1 MNAKRELP
9 AKENAIF
16 KNILRNYEHKQY
28 KKGLKLADTI
38 LKKFPEHGETLAM
51 KGLFLNNLEKKEEG
65 YEFVKK
71 GLRFDLT
78 SHICWHVFGLLYRSD
93 KNYEEAAKC
102 YTHALKY
109 NKNDMQIQ
117 RDFALLQTQ
126 MRHYDALVETRTQL
140 LQSKPTNPP
149 FWIGLAIAY
158 QLVGKYDIA
167 IQVLE
172 AHESG
177 LREMP
182 VNFEHSELL
191 MYHNSLIEESGD
203 IEKAL
208 EHLTKIEPKVC
219 DKRALK
225 EKRAQ
230 FLVKLNRLEE
240 AESAYRH
247 LISEN
252 PDSYSYIKGLI
263 AVKGLNSGT
272 KLLDLSYRRAMYN
285 LTAEQ
290 QTAMLKIFDDIQTDF
305 PRSTAARN
313 LPLNYAKGDHF
324 RNRADAYLQSALRK
338 GVPSLFVDV
347 KRLYSDSEKEKI
359 VEELV
364 TGYADS
370 LEKSG
375 HFNAEQDEKVVEPP
389 TAYLWTLYF
398 LAQHYDKL
406 RKTELALKTIDKAI
420 EHTPTLVELYMTKGR
435 ILKHGGDLEAA
446 ARVMNE
452 ARELDLQDRFI
463 NSKCAK
469 YYIRNDKVEEAEKIL
484 GLFTRPDAA
493 SPLQDLTDMQCMWLT
508 LEEGDSF
515 LRRGLKGKAL
525 KRYHT
530 VEKFFA
536 DIFDDQFDFHTYC
549 LRKNTLRSYI
559 DTIRFEDNLKS
570 CDYYIRAATGAVKAY
585 MALADSPKGS
595 NGLDE
600 ANMSEAE
607 KKKARNKAR
616 KAELKA
622 QKEKENK
629 APKKEQVKE
638 EATAKKADVKKP
650 TDEDPDGEKYLKTSD
665 PLASALEW
673 VRPLELVAPKHIS
686 TYLLGFEVYLRK
698 GNLLLALKAI
708 VKSHA
713 IDKTNP
719 QVATNITRFME
730 AVSANPPANGDV
742 RAVIDSQLA
751 TLS

>member
-109 NKNDMQIQ
+109 NKNDMQIL

-126 MRHYDALVETRTQL
+126 MRHYDALIETRTQM
-140 LQSKPTNPP
+140 LQQKPTNPP
-149 FWIGLAIAY
+149 FWVGLAIAY
-158 QLVGKYDIA
+158 QLVGKYDLA
-167 IQVLE
+167 IQTLE
-172 AHESG
+172 AHESA

-191 MYHNSLIEESGD
+191 MYHNRLLEEKDD
-203 IEKAL
+203 IEAAL
-208 EHLTKIEPKVC
+208 EHLNTIEPKVC

-230 FLVKLNRLEE
+230 FLLKLNRSEE
-240 AESAYRH
+240 AEKAYRQ

-252 PDSYSYIKGLI
+252 PDSYAYIRGLI
-263 AVKGLNSGT
+263 AVKGLDS
-272 KLLDLSYRRAMYN
+272 DN

-290 QTAMLKIFDDIQTDF
+290 QSTMLGIFDDIQKDY
-305 PRSTAARN
+305 PRSNAARN
-313 LPLNYAKGDHF
+313 LPLNYAKGENF
-324 RNRADAYLQSALRK
+324 RNRADVYMQTALRK
-338 GVPSLFVDV
+338 GVPSLFVDI
-347 KRLYSDSEKEKI
+347 KRLYTDAEKEKI

-364 TGYADS
+364 TGYAKS
-370 LEKSG
+370 LEENG
-375 HFNAEQDEKVVEPP
+375 HFNEDGTQAIEPP

-398 LAQHYDKL
+398 LAQHYDKQ
-406 RKTELALKTIDKAI
+406 RKTDLALQTIDKAI

-435 ILKHGGDLEAA
+435 ILK
-446 ARVMNE
+446 
-452 ARELDLQDRFI
+452 
-463 NSKCAK
+463 SAK
-469 YYIRNDKVEEAEKIL
+469 YYIRDDKIAEAEKIL

-493 SPLQDLTDMQCMWLT
+493 SPLQDLTDMQCMWFT
-508 LEEGDSF
+508 LEEGDSY
-515 LRRGLKGKAL
+515 LRQGKLGKAL

-530 VEKFFA
+530 VDKFFT
-536 DIFDDQFDFHTYC
+536 DYFDDQFDFHTYC
-549 LRKNTLRSYI
+549 LRKTTLRSYV
-559 DTIRFEDNLKS
+559 DTLRFEDNLKS
-570 CDYYIRAATGAVKAY
+570 SHYYIRAANGAVKVTDVTTSIEKLTVLLTNVSSQAY
-585 MALADSPKGS
+585 MTLADIPKNA
-595 NGLDE
+595 NGMDE
-600 ANMSEAE
+600 ANMTEAE

-622 QKEKENK
+622 QKDKENK
-629 APKKEQVKE
+629 PPKKEQVKE
-638 EATAKKADVKKP
+638 EAAPKKADVKKP
-650 TDEDPDGEKYLKTSD
+650 SDEDPDGEKYLKAQD

-673 VRPLELVAPKHIS
+673 VHPLEQLAPQVIDTH
-686 TYLLGFEVYLRK
+686 LLGFEVYLRK
-698 GNLLLALKAI
+698 GSLLLALKAL
-708 VKSHA
+708 VNSHK
-713 IDKTNP
+713 IDKSNA
-719 QVATNITRFME
+719 QVANNVTRFKE
-730 AVSANPPANGDV
+730 AGK
-742 RAVIDSQLA
+742 
-751 TLS
+751 

>member
-109 NKNDMQIQ
+109 NKSDMQIL

-126 MRHYDALVETRTQL
+126 MRHYDALIETRTQL
-140 LQSKPTNPP
+140 LQAKPTNPP
-149 FWIGLAIAY
+149 FWIGVALAY

-172 AHESG
+172 AHESA
-177 LREMP
+177 LREQS
-182 VNFEHSELL
+182 VNFEQSELL
-191 MYHNSLIEESGD
+191 MYHNSLVEESGD

-208 EHLTKIEPKVC
+208 EHLETIEPKVC
-219 DKRALK
+219 DKRAWK
-225 EKRAQ
+225 VKKAE
-230 FLVKLNRLEE
+230 FLLKLNRSEE
-240 AESAYRH
+240 AETAYRL

-252 PDSYSYIKGLI
+252 PDNYSYIKGLI
-263 AVKGLNSGT
+263 AVKGLNS
-272 KLLDLSYRRAMYN
+272 
-285 LTAEQ
+285 
-290 QTAMLKIFDDIQTDF
+290 AMLKIFDDIQSDF

-313 LPLNYAKGDHF
+313 LPLNYASGDNF

-338 GVPSLFVDV
+338 GVPSLFVDI

-364 TGYADS
+364 TGYEIS
-370 LEKSG
+370 LEKTG
-375 HFNAEQDEKVVEPP
+375 HFNEEQDEKVVEPP

-398 LAQHYDKL
+398 LAQHYDKQ
-406 RKTELALKTIDKAI
+406 RKTELALKTIDRAI

-452 ARELDLQDRFI
+452 AREMDLQDRFI
-463 NSKCAK
+463 NSKSAK
-469 YYIRNDKVEEAEKIL
+469 YYIRNDKIEEAEKIL

-508 LEEGDSF
+508 LEEGDSY
-515 LRRGLKGKAL
+515 LRQGQKGKAL

-530 VEKFFA
+530 VDKFFS

-549 LRKNTLRSYI
+549 LRKTTLRSYV
-559 DTIRFEDNLKS
+559 DTIRFEDNLKGS
-570 CDYYIRAATGAVKAY
+570 HYFIRAAVGAVKAY
-585 MALADSPKGS
+585 TSLADKP
-595 NGLDE
+595 NGANGMDE
-600 ANMSEAE
+600 ANMSEAD

-622 QKEKENK
+622 QKENK
-629 APKKEQVKE
+629 PPKKEQVKE
-638 EATAKKADVKKP
+638 EAPKKVDVKKP
-650 TDEDPDGEKYLKTSD
+650 TDEDPEGENYLKTTD

-673 VRPLELVAPKHIS
+673 VRPLEQVAPKHIQ
-686 TYLLGFEVYLRK
+686 THLLGFEIYLRK
-698 GNLLLALKAI
+698 GSLLLALKAL
-708 VKSHA
+708 VQSWT

-719 QVATNITRFME
+719 QVATNIARFKE
-730 AVSANPPANGDV
+730 AVSANPPANADV
-742 RAVIDSQLA
+742 KAVIDSQLA
-751 TLS
+751 SLA

>member
-109 NKNDMQIQ
+109 NKSDMQIL

-140 LQSKPTNPP
+140 LQAKPTNPP
-149 FWIGLAIAY
+149 FWIGVALAY

-172 AHESG
+172 AHESA
-177 LREMP
+177 LREQS
-182 VNFEHSELL
+182 VNFEQSELL
-191 MYHNSLIEESGD
+191 MYHNSLLEESGD

-208 EHLTKIEPKVC
+208 EHLETIEPKVC
-219 DKRALK
+219 DKRAWK
-225 EKRAQ
+225 VKKAQ
-230 FLVKLNRLEE
+230 FLLKLNRLEE
-240 AESAYRH
+240 AETAYRL

-252 PDSYSYIKGLI
+252 PDNYSYIEGLI
-263 AVKGLNSGT
+263 AVKGLDS
-272 KLLDLSYRRAMYN
+272 DN
-285 LTAEQ
+285 LTSEQ
-290 QTAMLKIFDDIQTDF
+290 QSAMLNIFDDIQSDF

-313 LPLNYAKGDHF
+313 LPLNYASGDNF

-338 GVPSLFVDV
+338 GVPSLFVDI

-364 TGYADS
+364 TGYEVS
-370 LEKSG
+370 LGKTG
-375 HFNAEQDEKVVEPP
+375 HFNEEQDEKVVEPP

-398 LAQHYDKL
+398 LAQHYDKQ

-446 ARVMNE
+446 ARVMND

-463 NSKCAK
+463 NSKSAK
-469 YYIRNDKVEEAEKIL
+469 YYIRNDKIEEAEKIL

-508 LEEGDSF
+508 LEEGDSY
-515 LRRGLKGKAL
+515 LRQGQKGKAL

-530 VEKFFA
+530 VDKFFS

-549 LRKNTLRSYI
+549 LRKTTLRSYV
-559 DTIRFEDNLKS
+559 DTIRFEDNLKGNH
-570 CDYYIRAATGAVKAY
+570 YFIRAAVGAVKAY
-585 MALADSPKGS
+585 TSLADKP
-595 NGLDE
+595 NGANGMDE

-622 QKEKENK
+622 QKENK
-629 APKKEQVKE
+629 PPKKEQVKE
-638 EATAKKADVKKP
+638 EAPKKVDVKKP
-650 TDEDPDGEKYLKTSD
+650 TDEDPEGEKYLKTTD

-673 VRPLELVAPKHIS
+673 VRPLEQVAPKHIQ
-686 TYLLGFEVYLRK
+686 THLLGFEVYLRK
-698 GNLLLALKAI
+698 GSLLLALKAL
-708 VKSHA
+708 VQSWT
-713 IDKTNP
+713 IDKTHP
-719 QVATNITRFME
+719 QVATNIARFKE
-730 AVSANPPANGDV
+730 AVSTNPPANADV
-742 RAVIDSQLA
+742 KAVIDSQLA
-751 TLS
+751 TLA

>member
-109 NKNDMQIQ
+109 NKNDMQIL

-126 MRHYDALVETRTQL
+126 MRHYDALIETRTQM
-140 LQSKPTNPP
+140 LQQKPTNPP
-149 FWIGLAIAY
+149 FWVGLAIAY

-167 IQVLE
+167 IQTLE
-172 AHESG
+172 AHESA

-191 MYHNSLIEESGD
+191 MYHNRLLEEKGD
-203 IEKAL
+203 IEAAL
-208 EHLTKIEPKVC
+208 EHLSTIEPKVC
-219 DKRALK
+219 DKRSLK

-230 FLVKLNRLEE
+230 FLLKLNKSEE
-240 AESAYRH
+240 AEKAYRQ

-252 PDSYSYIKGLI
+252 PDSYAYIRGLI
-263 AVKGLNSGT
+263 AVKGLDS
-272 KLLDLSYRRAMYN
+272 DN

-290 QTAMLKIFDDIQTDF
+290 QSTMLGIFDDIQKDY
-305 PRSTAARN
+305 PRSNAARN
-313 LPLNYAKGDHF
+313 LPLNYAKGENF
-324 RNRADAYLQSALRK
+324 RNRADVYMQTALRK
-338 GVPSLFVDV
+338 GVPSLFVDI
-347 KRLYSDSEKEKI
+347 KRLYTDSDKENI

-364 TGYADS
+364 TGYAKS
-370 LEKSG
+370 LEQNG
-375 HFNAEQDEKVVEPP
+375 HFTEDGSNAVEPP

-398 LAQHYDKL
+398 LAQHYDKQ
-406 RKTELALKTIDKAI
+406 RKTDLALKTIDKAI

-435 ILKHGGDLEAA
+435 ILKHGGDIEAA

-469 YYIRNDKVEEAEKIL
+469 YYIRNDKIAEAEKIL

-493 SPLQDLTDMQCMWLT
+493 SPLQDLTDMQCMWFA
-508 LEEGDSF
+508 LEEGDSY
-515 LRRGLKGKAL
+515 RRQGKLGKAL

-530 VEKFFA
+530 VDKFFA
-536 DIFDDQFDFHTYC
+536 DYFDDQFDFHTYC
-549 LRKNTLRSYI
+549 LRKTTLRSYV
-559 DTIRFEDNLKS
+559 DTLQFEDNLKS
-570 CDYYIRAATGAVKAY
+570 SGYYIRAANGAVKAY
-585 MALADSPKGS
+585 MAIADIPKNA
-595 NGLDE
+595 NGIDG
-600 ANMSEAE
+600 ANMTEAE

-622 QKEKENK
+622 QKDKENK
-629 APKKEQVKE
+629 PPKKEQVKE
-638 EATAKKADVKKP
+638 EAAPKKADAKKP
-650 TDEDPDGEKYLKTSD
+650 TDEDPDGEKYLKVQN

-673 VRPLELVAPKHIS
+673 VHPLEQLAPKVIDTH
-686 TYLLGFEVYLRK
+686 LLGFEVYLRK
-698 GNLLLALKAI
+698 GSLLLALKALI
-708 VKSHA
+708 NSHK
-713 IDKTNP
+713 IDKSNA
-719 QVATNITRFME
+719 QVAKNVSRFKE
-730 AVSANPPANGDV
+730 AVKANAPTNEDV
-742 RAVIDSQLA
+742 KAVIESQLA
-751 TLS
+751 TIS